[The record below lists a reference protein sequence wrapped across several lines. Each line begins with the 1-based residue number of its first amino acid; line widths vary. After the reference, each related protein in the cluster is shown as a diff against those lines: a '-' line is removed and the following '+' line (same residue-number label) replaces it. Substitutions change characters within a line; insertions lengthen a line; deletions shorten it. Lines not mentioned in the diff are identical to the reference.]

1 MEHLAIWP
9 VLLPMFAGALLLLSG
24 RTGEG
29 FKRSVCLLATLL
41 QIPLAVLLLGAATTG
56 LQVYAAGNWVP
67 PFGIVLVVDH
77 LSALL
82 LLVTAVLA
90 VGAILYAVRGDDLMG
105 PNFHALFQFQ
115 LMGINGAFLTG
126 DLFRSE

>member
-1 MEHLAIWP
+1 
-9 VLLPMFAGALLLLSG
+9 
-24 RTGEG
+24 
-29 FKRSVCLLATLL
+29 CLLATLL
-41 QIPLAVLLLGAATTG
+41 QLPLAIALMGQAGAG
-56 LQVYAAGNWVP
+56 LQVYAAGNWIP

-77 LSALL
+77 LAALM

-90 VGAILYAVRGDDLMG
+90 GAAVLYAVRGDDLLG

-126 DLFRSE
+126 DLFNLFVFFEILLIASYVLLLHGTGSARVRSGL